1 MVENDLVDRSRDRRF
16 ADSRAGSPCHLTDR
30 PLATGEA
37 GLGGAV
43 GLLVLSAALAA
54 ACAVRLPGAAAFGA
68 IATFA
73 LVNFYNL
80 WAKRGQAPVAMAVM
94 ALCRMANFGIG
105 VAAAIGVPLRV
116 DLGMLGPTGPL
127 WVRHGLAIAFTSAMV
142 TGYSIS
148 VRRGYTV
155 STRPWQVVL
164 LVTVFVG
171 LGMWM
176 VGVPAFGTRNLG
188 VGTRDLEGGPVLV
201 PPLAR
206 VVALVVLALLWPG
219 RLWSGAGPQRKV
231 AEYAPFIERALYWLL
246 LLDAAF
252 VADALMLEGAG

>member
-1 MVENDLVDRSRDRRF
+1 VSFSRLRSGE
-16 ADSRAGSPCHLTDR
+16 AR
-30 PLATGEA
+30 PLVTGEA
-37 GLGGAV
+37 ALSGAV

-54 ACAVRLPGAAAFGA
+54 ACAVGLPGAAAFMV

-80 WAKRGQAPVAMAVM
+80 WGKRGQAPVAMGVM
-94 ALCRMANFGIG
+94 GLCRMANFGIG
-105 VAAAIGVPLRV
+105 VAAAIGVPLDV
-116 DLGMLGPTGPL
+116 DLRMLGPTGPL

-142 TGYSIS
+142 TGYSLS
-148 VRRGYTV
+148 VRRGYAV
-155 STRPWQVVL
+155 STRPWQVL

-176 VGVPAFGTRNLG
+176 IGVPAFASAMRGQGRPTR
-188 VGTRDLEGGPVLV
+188 LV

-206 VVALVVLALLWPG
+206 AVALVALALLWPG
-219 RLWSGAGPQRKV
+219 RLWSGAGPQRKP
-231 AEYAPFIERALYWLL
+231 AEYAPFIERALYWLV

-252 VADALMLEGAG
+252 VVDGLMLEDAVT